1 MNTLLNV
8 QGVAIMTNELRVATI
23 GSSQIIADELL
34 EAIQHVSCGS
44 MNVHAYDINC
54 ITNHTLADLFICLPT
69 RYDEAAQKIP
79 RDKIVTLELIP
90 SAHFFVNVAQI
101 PQGETVSIFNNNSA
115 QAKKIEQYCRDHGI
129 NNLFFTYIPYNEVP
143 DEKVALL
150 IQEAKYIIGAENM
163 VGTNSILQS
172 KYGPYLLSDVTIIAA
187 KRIATTES
195 VCEIM
200 RWVTLFHHK
209 MLSNEVAHI
218 SSELS
223 RQLQEIAAAAI
234 EVSRSLNDTTVTIQ
248 DIDIRIKQEICQI
261 HIVNDTSQ
269 ILSGAA
275 TNIGGVVDT
284 IKQISSQTNLLA
296 LNAAIEAARV
306 GEQGRGFAVVA
317 QEVRKLAEESRKST
331 EMIRQSIIEVQTS
344 VAEITPAL
352 ALLSQE
358 MSISQEHISKIT
370 HAAAQENRSIAEIAR
385 GIERIS
391 QTSENLLTSVHKLIA
406 H

>member
-1 MNTLLNV
+1 
-8 QGVAIMTNELRVATI
+8 
-23 GSSQIIADELL
+23 
-34 EAIQHVSCGS
+34 
-44 MNVHAYDINC
+44 
-54 ITNHTLADLFICLPT
+54 
-69 RYDEAAQKIP
+69 
-79 RDKIVTLELIP
+79 
-90 SAHFFVNVAQI
+90 
-101 PQGETVSIFNNNSA
+101 
-115 QAKKIEQYCRDHGI
+115 
-129 NNLFFTYIPYNEVP
+129 LFFTYIPYNEVP